1 MKRYLKNVAC
11 MMAIMMLLSTGYTH
25 TSAEENE
32 VEQPPVA
39 EYIQELTQTSIPVP
53 TEEPTPVP
61 TEVPTP
67 VPTTEPTPVPTAVPT
82 SVPTEV
88 PTPVPT
94 EEPTPVPTAV
104 PTPVPTE
111 VPTPAP
117 TEEPTPVPTEEP
129 TPAPTE
135 EPTPVP
141 MEIPSSSF
149 EQIDLIGSTA
159 ITVTAPAG
167 VMMPGSHLVVHGTSS
182 EAFAQSVL
190 AASQAKGD
198 IIRHRMFSFSGA
210 EINGTALVEIKEPLI
225 LELENQNPGAEI
237 KIYVYSF
244 QPDAIR
250 LEDQAR
256 RISAAVTRNVVSF
269 NMTDL
274 TIYDVMIVVR
284 LPMPEPT
291 AAPIPA
297 STPAPTPQPTLEET
311 EMVEEESA
319 DAVIHESLAEILAE
333 PDNDVDND
341 LEIEITIDI
350 LSESEMEDEATAAP
364 ESETEASDDFE
375 AAVPAEPADESE
387 PDVPTEP
394 TVDPEQAATDEPA
407 DTSEPEPTAD
417 ELPDEVTPQ
426 NDDGAEVEAESFTVT
441 VSSSHEG
448 DLHDGSTVMLTA
460 TLSIDV
466 PNAVITWEY
475 SPDGGETVFT
485 VEGEHGNTLV
495 YTYSE
500 DNKDYSWRAVV
511 RRMPA
516 E

>member
-1 MKRYLKNVAC
+1 
-11 MMAIMMLLSTGYTH
+11 
-25 TSAEENE
+25 
-32 VEQPPVA
+32 
-39 EYIQELTQTSIPVP
+39 
-53 TEEPTPVP
+53 
-61 TEVPTP
+61 
-67 VPTTEPTPVPTAVPT
+67 
-82 SVPTEV
+82 
-88 PTPVPT
+88 
-94 EEPTPVPTAV
+94 
-104 PTPVPTE
+104 
-111 VPTPAP
+111 
-117 TEEPTPVPTEEP
+117 
-129 TPAPTE
+129 
-135 EPTPVP
+135 
-141 MEIPSSSF
+141 
-149 EQIDLIGSTA
+149 
-159 ITVTAPAG
+159 
-167 VMMPGSHLVVHGTSS
+167 MMPGSHLVVHGTSS

-198 IIRHRMFSFSGA
+198 IICHRMFSFSGA

-250 LEDQAR
+250 LEDQTR
-256 RISAAVTRNVVSF
+256 RISAAVNRNVVSF

-291 AAPIPA
+291 ATPIPA
-297 STPAPTPQPTLEET
+297 STPAPTPQPPLEET

-319 DAVIHESLAEILAE
+319 DAVIHESLAEVLAE
-333 PDNDVDND
+333 PDND

-350 LSESEMEDEATAAP
+350 LSEPELEDEAAAAP

-426 NDDGAEVEAESFTVT
+426 NDEGAEVEAESFTVT
-441 VSSSHEG
+441 VSFSYEG

-475 SPDGGETVFT
+475 SPDGGETIFT